1 MLTAALFE
9 KFLAGV
15 VVFGCVALL
24 LRQFIGAPRRYRLD
38 SMLRRSYRSLRA
50 LASRASHW
58 PAARRAARREADAA
72 IRRARG
78 AEADADADWQGNV
91 ARPKAFRKPR
101 KFH

>member
-9 KFLAGV
+9 KILAGV
-15 VVFGCVALL
+15 VVFGCVVLL

-38 SMLRRSYRSLRA
+38 SMLRRTARA
-50 LASRASHW
+50 VRGFAARASRW
-58 PAARRAARREADAA
+58 PGSRRAARREAEAA

-78 AEADADADWQGNV
+78 ADADWQGNV

-101 KFH
+101 KLH